1 MRILWYGKWKR
12 LFTDEA
18 KDYLNSYPA
27 YQEARGG
34 LMDNDFY
41 TRFVYTWLDGDK
53 QIRDP
58 NDCRMKYRYCV
69 QECTDI
75 PFTLQ
80 DAEEFLKWL
89 DPMWCEYKGITDSG
103 FFTKDSV
110 TLGEDE
116 DDFIV

>member
-1 MRILWYGKWKR
+1 MIAKWKR
-12 LFTDEA
+12 SFSQEA

-27 YQEARGG
+27 YQCKTGG

-41 TRFVYTWLDGDK
+41 TRFIYTWLDGDK

-58 NDCRMKYRYCV
+58 EDFRTKYGLCV
-69 QECTDI
+69 QERTDYV
-75 PFTLQ
+75 FSVQ
-80 DAEEFLKWL
+80 DAEEFIKWL

-103 FFTKDSV
+103 FFKQDSV

-116 DDFIV
+116 EDFIV

>member
-1 MRILWYGKWKR
+1 MIGKWKR
-12 LFTDEA
+12 LFTQEA

-27 YQEARGG
+27 YQLSRGG

-53 QIRDP
+53 QITDP
-58 NDCRMKYRYCV
+58 NDCRTKYRYCV
-69 QECTDI
+69 QECTDTA
-75 PFTLQ
+75 FTRE

>member
-1 MRILWYGKWKR
+1 MIDKQKR

-18 KDYLNSYPA
+18 RDYLNSYPA
-27 YQEARGG
+27 YRESRRG

-41 TRFVYTWLDGDK
+41 TRFVYTWLDGDN
-53 QIRDP
+53 QITDP
-58 NDCRMKYRYCV
+58 DDCRTKYRYCV
-69 QECTDI
+69 RERTDTA
-75 PFTLQ
+75 FTVQ

-103 FFTKDSV
+103 FFAEDSV